1 MTIPEQIKQIRLD
14 LEWSQRELA
23 KKMKVPQS
31 TIARIESGEMNI
43 SQRTIETFCFATD
56 TKVFIVKSP
65 SDKLI
70 FEKYNEIYLKY
81 ETLKNKLLE
90 ILKSI

>member
-23 KKMKVPQS
+23 QRMKVPQS
-31 TIARIESGEMNI
+31 TIARIESGELNI
-43 SQRTIETFCFATD
+43 SQRTIEGFCRATD

-65 SDKLI
+65 SDKLV
-70 FEKYNEIYLKY
+70 FQKYNEIYLKY

-90 ILKSI
+90 ISKNL